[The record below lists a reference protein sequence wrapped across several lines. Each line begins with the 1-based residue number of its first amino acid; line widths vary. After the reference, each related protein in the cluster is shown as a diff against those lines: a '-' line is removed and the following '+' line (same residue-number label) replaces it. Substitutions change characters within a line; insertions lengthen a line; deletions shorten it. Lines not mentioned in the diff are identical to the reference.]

1 MDTELLPLLGGAS
14 DAFVASIFFVPGV
27 GMELLRVLDQGW
39 RLVFPKAGTVVV
51 MVGVGEVA
59 VAVGTEGWQLGS
71 AGESKLCQTLGL
83 DTWSKCGCWWV
94 GWLVGWLVGWW
105 AKRQAG
111 GTSEPG
117 RQRPHVENTHAHS
130 SSAQTERETMH
141 GGGRGE
147 KLGHSQ
153 KPKGLG
159 QGQTKVKVIPDD

>member
-1 MDTELLPLLGGAS
+1 MFSLDTELLPLRGGAS

-39 RLVFPKAGTVVV
+39 RLGFPKAGTVVV

-94 GWLVGWLVGWW
+94 GWLVGWLVGGP
-105 AKRQAG
+105 R
-111 GTSEPG
+111 G
-117 RQRPHVENTHAHS
+117 RQVEPASQADN
-130 SSAQTERETMH
+130 
-141 GGGRGE
+141 
-147 KLGHSQ
+147 GH
-153 KPKGLG
+153 
-159 QGQTKVKVIPDD
+159 T